1 MTAFW
6 EHAGSEKHGRR
17 TRRRKGESEQEK
29 KESEQLCLKAPLETA
44 VCNTIDYV
52 SFQLFWRNYWQLVA
66 AVHRKATGFV

>member
-1 MTAFW
+1 MGGGQ
-6 EHAGSEKHGRR
+6 E
-17 TRRRKGESEQEK
+17 GEREREGVRERGK
-29 KESEQLCLKAPLETA
+29 KEREQLCLKAPLETA